1 MFSFYRQIS
10 TTTTNTPKSS
20 HLPRKSVLV
29 QQKITD
35 FTPKGKQLKY
45 VSAAYLTEQQKKRWD
60 LQAQLTNNKKLLTT
74 LQHTLPDNGAALGK
88 RIANLAAEL
97 AAIDAYIDKLRVEET
112 QRVVPADTKSNNRPA
127 VEMVR
132 DDWSKI
138 TAALDAIQP
147 EHTGRV
153 GLNTFNTQKQ
163 LTVER
168 LKQMHASLETCPTED
183 TLAATPKGLRVE
195 LMDHQRYALSW
206 MMWRERQKPRGGI
219 LADDMGLGKTL
230 SMISL
235 VLLMGQLDDDDDG
248 AAAAASA
255 ESSDSDAENRS
266 DADDQRRKSRKLIV
280 LHADW
285 FRSPY

>member
-1 MFSFYRQIS
+1 M
-10 TTTTNTPKSS
+10 
-20 HLPRKSVLV
+20 
-29 QQKITD
+29 QQKITAY
-35 FTPKGKQLKY
+35 TPKGKQLEY
-45 VSAAYLTEQQKKRWD
+45 VSSQYLADQQKKRWD
-60 LQAQLTNNKKLLTT
+60 LQTQLANNKKLLIT

-88 RIANLAAEL
+88 RIANLASEL
-97 AAIDAYIDKLRVEET
+97 ATIDTYIETLRVEDTHRVLRAET
-112 QRVVPADTKSNNRPA
+112 NANRPA
-127 VEMVR
+127 AVELVR

-168 LKQMHASLETCPTED
+168 LKQMHESLETCPTED
-183 TLAATPKGLRVE
+183 TLAATPKGLRIE

-206 MMWRERQKPRGGI
+206 MVWRERQKPRGGI

-235 VLLMGQLDDDDDG
+235 VLLMNQRDDNDDDG
-248 AAAAASA
+248 ATAAAAASG
-255 ESSDSDAENRS
+255 ESSDSDAENRN
-266 DADDQRRKSRKLIV
+266 DEDDQRRKSRE
-280 LHADW
+280 
-285 FRSPY
+285 